1 MDHLR
6 SVYGPILDLQ
16 NLEETFLTRATHEY
30 KARLKDN
37 NSVNVKNSLVKNR
50 SDLTENNDAEI
61 VKRQAV
67 FSKYLNTLSIQLRL
81 LSRTYQVILF
91 FS

>member
-37 NSVNVKNSLVKNR
+37 NSVNVTLVKNR